1 MRIRSG
7 TQDTC
12 IRAFPTLVNQ
22 LLDSELLRTRF
33 PRARLWGKQPLATAD
48 DRPHRVDAVSGACL
62 MIRRAHFEAIGSFS
76 TDYFMYAEDMDLCL
90 KSQRAGR
97 HAYLRTKR
105 ARCASLI

>member
-1 MRIRSG
+1 
-7 TQDTC
+7 
-12 IRAFPTLVNQ
+12 
-22 LLDSELLRTRF
+22 
-33 PRARLWGKQPLATAD
+33 
-48 DRPHRVDAVSGACL
+48 